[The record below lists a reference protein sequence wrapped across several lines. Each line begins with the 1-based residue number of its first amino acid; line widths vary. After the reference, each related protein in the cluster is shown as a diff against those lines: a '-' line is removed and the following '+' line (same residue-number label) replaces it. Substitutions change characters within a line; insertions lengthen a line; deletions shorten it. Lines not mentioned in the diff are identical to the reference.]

1 MTDTPEVH
9 QVYIHIKPVS
19 LALPTGQVA
28 YGFYTLVDGVV
39 TMTNQKGDPA
49 HDDAGKVYTAK
60 LAPNDDHQIIAGR
73 LTRQLRDALRGK
85 KDAPPAGFGSPLN
98 YPKTG
103 IV

>member
-39 TMTNQKGDPA
+39 TMTNQKGEPA
-49 HDDAGKVYTAK
+49 LDDSGKIYSAK
-60 LAPNDDHQIIAGR
+60 LDGEDPQIIAGR
-73 LTRQLRDALRGK
+73 LTRKLRDALIGK
-85 KDAPPAGFGSPLN
+85 KDAPPAGFDAPLN
-98 YPKTG
+98 YPKAG
-103 IV
+103 IY

>member
-19 LALPTGQVA
+19 PALPTGQIA
-28 YGFYTLVDGVV
+28 YGFYVIKDGVV
-39 TMTNQKGDPA
+39 TMTNQKGEPA
-49 HDDAGKVYTAK
+49 HDDAGKTYTAK
-60 LAPNDDHQIIAGR
+60 LDGEDPQIIAGR

-85 KDAPPAGFGSPLN
+85 KDLPPAGFGAPLV

-103 IV
+103 VF